1 MDLKNLETLLND
13 HQTGM
18 SDFQD
23 DYFVTARAG
32 GTTYGQYKQSLRE
45 LYKRFRGLRELV
57 YGDNGQKAMDIEI
70 RKLEHKLEH
79 ASLDEFEREETEL
92 KLKHKYLISEEN
104 DRALNDTYREFVRF
118 YQQAETLKEKIGEI
132 TPEIRRELETEMWKY
147 RVKEMAAIDYL
158 QTGRLKNTTIEFLS
172 CLPATERP
180 ELYDLIFN
188 QDNHGKLINDY
199 INRDDVHQLLFEE
212 MEIPKIEMKDVER
225 LIEYHDPRILHD
237 R

>member
-1 MDLKNLETLLND
+1 MDLKNLETLLGD

-57 YGDNGQKAMDIEI
+57 YGEHGQKAMDIEV
-70 RKLEHKLEH
+70 RKLEHKLENDD
-79 ASLDEFEREETEL
+79 LDDFEREETEL

-104 DRALNDTYREFVRF
+104 ERSLNDTYREFMRF
-118 YQQAETLKEKIGEI
+118 YQQAETLKERIGEL
-132 TPEIRRELETEMWKY
+132 TPERRRELEKDMWKY

-158 QTGRLKNTTIEFLS
+158 QMGRLKNTTIEFLS
-172 CLPATERP
+172 CMPEEDRP
-180 ELYDLIFN
+180 ELYELVFN
-188 QDNHGKLINDY
+188 PEGHQELINEY
-199 INRDDVHQLLFEE
+199 IHRKDVHQLPFNE
-212 MEIPKIEMKDVER
+212 MDIPKIDLKDVER
-225 LIEYHDPRILHD
+225 LIEYKDPAMLD
-237 R
+237 K